1 MRGAAMS
8 STVLTRG
15 VIILLTAAERSFK
28 QREFTPSTKMCSFSG
43 STVKIRCHPGFC
55 SATVEYDTHWAK
67 GSDFK
72 DRVKFACDK
81 NDCTLSISDLRD
93 NDPDEFFFTFTQMQ
107 REERS
112 SIGLTLSVKDLRL
125 DINVRQTN
133 NHLELV
139 CTSNCQLPDNVVF
152 QWYKNG
158 QTLHEKTQNMILRE
172 TSLLDSYQCALQGHS
187 HRSLQVYAPRN
198 MLVTPYGEIKEDS
211 LVNLTCRCDAHP
223 AATFAWYK
231 MDRGQKPF
239 PQKMEPYLIFRSI
252 KSTDSGHYQCTAEN
266 DLGKNSEEIF
276 IDVKYAPRSV
286 SVSVSP
292 SGDILE
298 GQSVTLN
305 CSSDANP
312 SARNTWYKNDKVVSV
327 EPHGIY
333 SIISVKSG
341 NTGDYYC
348 KSEND
353 YGHSIESIYI
363 KVLYAPKRP
372 SLSISPSGEL
382 LENNEVTL
390 TCSSDAN
397 PPANYTWYKK
407 GKRLPEGSGHNFIIT
422 KTRLDQSGY
431 YYCEAQNRWGR
442 HNTTI
447 HLTIV
452 PESQKTVIIGIISV
466 ISLAIILL
474 SVFLLLRKR
483 RSASSLPE
491 PTGRPKSSEQGQP
504 GTVKRQDHTHEDVCY
519 ASVHF
524 LRKQTDPIYCN
535 IRPVGAHKLNEEEDE
550 SVEYSVVKFS
560 NTQSVSRTE
569 DQPAE
574 DPASLYSAIRKFR

>member
-1 MRGAAMS
+1 MIS
-8 STVLTRG
+8 SYKHPSDFKVERAFWFTQNPENRYNDLKYDPNYSNRSEYHCQNKICSVKIKNITENDKAVYKFRFLTNNSDGKYTGVPGVSLSVTDLNLQERVYITSRTQNFVWFMLECQASCDFHGTQSYIWSKNKQEDSHQVSKYYLVPLNQADTVSCG
-15 VIILLTAAERSFK
+15 VTSGGLRSPSEF
-28 QREFTPSTKMCSFSG
+28 REFTPSTKMCSFSG

-112 SIGLTLSVKDLRL
+112 SIGLTLS
-125 DINVRQTN
+125 TN

-231 MDRGQKPF
+231 MDRGPSNPLILDIISAQL
-239 PQKMEPYLIFRSI
+239 KMI
-252 KSTDSGHYQCTAEN
+252 
-266 DLGKNSEEIF
+266 LGRILK
-276 IDVKYAPRSV
+276 KYSLTSV

-312 SARNTWYKNDKVVSV
+312 SARNTWYKKTTKWFLLNHMVF
-327 EPHGIY
+327 
-333 SIISVKSG
+333 
-341 NTGDYYC
+341 T
-348 KSEND
+348 
-353 YGHSIESIYI
+353 
-363 KVLYAPKRP
+363 VLFLSSLETLGTITANAPKRP

-452 PESQKTVIIGIISV
+452 P
-466 ISLAIILL
+466 
-474 SVFLLLRKR
+474 
-483 RSASSLPE
+483 
-491 PTGRPKSSEQGQP
+491 
-504 GTVKRQDHTHEDVCY
+504 
-519 ASVHF
+519 
-524 LRKQTDPIYCN
+524 DPIYCN

-560 NTQSVSRTE
+560 NTQSVS
-569 DQPAE
+569 
-574 DPASLYSAIRKFR
+574 